1 MRPSSAAFCTVSAR
15 VVVQGIRL
23 ASAAVMSR
31 LLGPSEF
38 GLVALAMAF
47 AGFATILTDVGL
59 RAAVVQYRDL
69 NRAGL
74 STVFWL
80 SAGVGAVLALA
91 LSISSRLIANFA
103 HLPAL
108 SSVLVAISCG
118 LFFSSICAVP
128 LGLMNLKMEFRKTA
142 IVEMVS
148 ECCAGCA
155 AIGLALHGFGYWAL
169 VGQNLTATATACLL
183 YYVVS
188 GWRPS
193 LDFDSAQVRRIA
205 LFSTNMLG
213 FNALNYWARSLDAL
227 LIGRYWGSGQL
238 GYYNRAYS
246 LMMYPYSMLHTAVT
260 PVLHSA
266 LSTMQHDL
274 ARMRQTYLK
283 LAKISLMIS
292 FSTVA
297 TFAVLA
303 EPLVVTIWGTQWLP
317 SVPAFRLLCVVAAIQ
332 PILAASG
339 SVYIARNRAD
349 LLFKLGAVYIAAVCA
364 GFVLGLHW
372 GILGVAAGYAVANLL
387 VIPPTLSFIV
397 LRLLEG
403 KFSDLLRQA
412 YTPVLCAL
420 AGATCATA
428 GNSLTGAVQ
437 PVPVRLFLG
446 LLGGV
451 AGVVATA
458 CVLDLSFVKA
468 CLDMLPAR
476 MRSFLPCYENRQ
488 DCAVDPTL

>member
-1 MRPSSAAFCTVSAR
+1 
-15 VVVQGIRL
+15 
-23 ASAAVMSR
+23 
-31 LLGPSEF
+31 
-38 GLVALAMAF
+38 
-47 AGFATILTDVGL
+47 LTDVGL
-59 RAAVVQYRDL
+59 RAAVVQFRDL
-69 NRAGL
+69 SRAGL

-91 LSISSRLIANFA
+91 LSISSRLIADFA

-108 SSVLVAISCG
+108 SPVLVAISCG

-148 ECCAGCA
+148 ECGAGCA
-155 AIGLALHGFGYWAL
+155 AIGLALHGFRYWAL
-169 VGQNLTATATACLL
+169 VGQNLTATAMACLL
-183 YYVVS
+183 YFAVS

-193 LDFDSAQVRRIA
+193 FAFDLAQVRRIT
-205 LFSTNMLG
+205 LLSTNMLG
-213 FNALNYWARSLDAL
+213 FNALNYWARSLDTL
-227 LIGRYWGSGQL
+227 LIGRYLGSGQL

-266 LSTMQHDL
+266 LSSMQHDL

-292 FSTVA
+292 LSMSA
-297 TFAVLA
+297 TFAMLA
-303 EPLVVTIWGTQWLP
+303 KPLVVTIWGAQWLP
-317 SVPAFRLLCVVAAIQ
+317 SVPVFRLLCVVAAIQ

-387 VIPPTLSFIV
+387 VIPPTLGFIV

-403 KFSDLLRQA
+403 RFSDLLRQA

-420 AGATCATA
+420 AGAACAA
-428 GNSLTGAVQ
+428 GCDSLIATVLA
-437 PVPVRLFLG
+437 VPVRLFLG
-446 LLGGV
+446 LLGSGAGV
-451 AGVVATA
+451 AATA
-458 CVLDLSFVKA
+458 CVLDMSFVKA
-468 CLDMLPAR
+468 CIDMLPEPV
-476 MRSFLPCYENRQ
+476 RSFLPCHET
-488 DCAVDPTL
+488 C